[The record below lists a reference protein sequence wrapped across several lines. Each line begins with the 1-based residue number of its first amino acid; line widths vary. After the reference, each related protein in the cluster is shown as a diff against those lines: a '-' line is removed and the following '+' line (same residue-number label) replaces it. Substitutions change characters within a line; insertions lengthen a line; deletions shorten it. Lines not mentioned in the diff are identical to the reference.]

1 MKLLFLLFFPTLV
14 FGQVKSEGFVIQIHD
29 RSISVLS
36 PETKK
41 NLFSVIVE
49 NKSLSNQVGKFII
62 GNKILKFV
70 AVASGKAETV
80 EIENK
85 SPQNVTFVPVSPAFQ
100 EVPLEHG
107 KKAYEVPSKK

>member
-1 MKLLFLLFFPTLV
+1 MKLLFLLIFPFQV
-14 FGQVKSEGFVIQIHD
+14 FGQIKTEGFVIQIHD
-29 RSISVLS
+29 RSMKILS
-36 PETKK
+36 PESKK
-41 NLFSVIVE
+41 NFFSVIVE
-49 NKSLSNQVGKFII
+49 NKSLTNQIGKFIV

-70 AVASGKAETV
+70 AVSSGKAETV

-85 SPQNVTFVPVSPAFQ
+85 SPQNVIFVPVSPAFQ